1 MTPRITLLFVSLHV
15 LLYLALSFRVIARR
29 KASKVGIGTGG
40 DEVLARAV
48 RVHANFSEYVPVA
61 LLLLALLELSGIHA
75 GLLWVYGA
83 LLFVARVLH
92 AIGLAVSAG
101 ASFGRFTGTVL
112 TFIVLL
118 AMAITGIWRF
128 LAPLAL

>member
-40 DEVLARAV
+40 DETLARAV
-48 RVHANFSEYVPVA
+48 RVHANFSEYVPIA

-92 AIGLAVSAG
+92 AIGLGASAG
-101 ASFGRFTGTVL
+101 VSFGRFTGAVL

-128 LAPLAL
+128 LAPLML